1 MPSLENPLGGSAPR
15 PSHGAWL
22 LMRATWWLMLLF
34 GLASAAASHPA
45 TQAPWALL
53 FDILRWPVDGEPA
66 MRGPNE
72 RVLSAVLGG
81 ILVGW
86 STLMLWMLK
95 GPVAQ
100 GDASAVRAYSVSMWS
115 WFAVDTTAS
124 LVAGWPGNAW
134 LNAACMLT
142 GWVPLMWPPRKG

>member
-1 MPSLENPLGGSAPR
+1 MNTLSVNERCKPWPN
-15 PSHGAWL
+15 GAL
-22 LMRATWWLMLLF
+22 ACMRATWWLLLLT
-34 GLASAAASHPA
+34 GLASAAASHPS
-45 TQAPWALL
+45 TQWPWATLL
-53 FDILRWPVDGEPA
+53 DVLKWPLDGQPELQ
-66 MRGPNE
+66 GTNV

-100 GDASAVRAYSVSMWS
+100 GDASAVRAYSVAALS

-134 LNAACMLT
+134 LNVVCLVT
-142 GWVPLMWPPRKG
+142 VWGPVL